1 MLAFFLLSFGL
12 PPASAC
18 SFRTCLLSQGTA
30 VPAPPGAA
38 APWVRPGPP
47 APQSTPVRNYCVWAG
62 IAYTLLLGLGLSQA
76 TPSIQVALLEG
87 LLQGFSSSPSRRAT
101 QSIQVA
107 LLEGLLQGF
116 SSSPS
121 RRATPSIQGSHTQDH
136 HPESPLRFT
145 PQANTTVSPPRSP
158 PSRGVGFRPRNK
170 YILYIQLF
178 LGKVSYSAE
187 SGLPLLQPSVRNLE
201 GRRNLA
207 ETGRNATHQKL
218 ITQGTPPFFLL

>member
-1 MLAFFLLSFGL
+1 MGYGGVLKYMSRTLDFCTRLLTIRRARTGPLGETGAHPSQALQSPSTSSPGNHRKLHNEKCQETIGQCLIRHWPILLDAIMLGFLYLSSTLLAFLFLSFGL

-18 SFRTCLLSQGTA
+18 SFRTCLLSKGTA

-101 QSIQVA
+101 PRVQVA
-107 LLEGLLQGF
+107 LLQALHPSFETPF
-116 SSSPS
+116 EKPFFPPS
-121 RRATPSIQGSHTQDH
+121 RRSIC
-136 HPESPLRFT
+136 
-145 PQANTTVSPPRSP
+145 
-158 PSRGVGFRPRNK
+158 
-170 YILYIQLF
+170 
-178 LGKVSYSAE
+178 
-187 SGLPLLQPSVRNLE
+187 
-201 GRRNLA
+201 
-207 ETGRNATHQKL
+207 
-218 ITQGTPPFFLL
+218 

>member
-18 SFRTCLLSQGTA
+18 SFRTCLLSKGTA

-121 RRATPSIQGSHTQDH
+121 RRATPRVQVALLEGLPPRLGLYAPTLELQHSS
-136 HPESPLRFT
+136 PWPLR
-145 PQANTTVSPPRSP
+145 AGAGN
-158 PSRGVGFRPRNK
+158 G
-170 YILYIQLF
+170 
-178 LGKVSYSAE
+178 
-187 SGLPLLQPSVRNLE
+187 
-201 GRRNLA
+201 
-207 ETGRNATHQKL
+207 
-218 ITQGTPPFFLL
+218 